1 MFYNTSALWWG
12 TTQCS
17 DPSVCPSV
25 RSFVC
30 ANGAFHAYGY
40 YRTPIVNPVLE
51 VEPAGQH
58 GRMDTGSGRRER
70 RILF

>member
-1 MFYNTSALWWG
+1 MIPPPYGGALRNAAIR
-12 TTQCS
+12 
-17 DPSVCPSV
+17 PSNRPSV

-70 RILF
+70 GISF